1 MPWDIGTQYAPFH
14 GQMHSQKIPC
24 LDKQDALGDSE
35 TTLQGIPGPKT
46 QPGPRHVKNAED
58 IFFCHSISVSVFTCI
73 SINAIRC

>member
-1 MPWDIGTQYAPFH
+1 MPLSMGRCILKRYHAV
-14 GQMHSQKIPC
+14 
-24 LDKQDALGDSE
+24 DKQDALGDSE

-58 IFFCHSISVSVFTCI
+58 IFFVIVSLSVFMCI